1 MDNYYESEYYKI
13 TLFDIKNNDTFSF
26 DLDNEKRELTIKLMY
41 KINSGWNYN
50 LKLNLRNKL
59 LAKDHIINIGNSQ
72 ESIKKINIDY
82 DILDISQKENIYQ
95 KTHYENKE
103 YKIFYISKL
112 YNDVFKINYDETTK
126 MINIIRTDIDADWG
140 QDLTLKYV
148 EKNDGNIKKIKYIH
162 IGKSKVN
169 NLTLNLDI
177 SQIPYEPIYNY
188 FESELYILTL
198 YQNVFSDNFLLK
210 ICEEMTLTYI
220 YIKRLDKNGGWG
232 QELKLNIL
240 NKMTNHNC
248 IIYIGPSKINEFYR
262 KIDLTPRK
270 CFAALTT
277 IPSRIVEP
285 IFIENL
291 LNFIECQT
299 YPFENIFITIAQNY
313 KRFKEHVPSEIIQK
327 LSDIPKVI
335 LIIIENDYGPASK
348 YLGPLLNYYE
358 LLDNNLLVIIDD
370 DRKYN
375 KNLVRNFVIGAQSFP
390 YITYSSGLWKC
401 YFDKDYKSWNDEL
414 LEMTLFKENR
424 NDNSFPMGCS
434 LGGFFG
440 FCIKITGLDDFIHY
454 NLKILER
461 VDKAYLHD
469 EGIILGFLKSRE
481 EEILYLKHR
490 GCNVIEKELS
500 NALCESNAINRK
512 KMEKQILMTT
522 ILEGF

>member
-13 TLFDIKNNDTFSF
+13 TVLENKYNDIFSF
-26 DLDNEKRELTIKLMY
+26 DIDSEKGCLIVKLLN
-41 KINSGWNYN
+41 KINSRWNYN
-50 LKLNLRNKL
+50 LKLILRNKI
-59 LAKDHIINIGNSQ
+59 LAKDHIINIGNSY
-72 ESIKKINIDY
+72 ESIKKINIDNG
-82 DILDISQKENIYQ
+82 ILDIGENI
-95 KTHYENKE
+95 KEKNHYENE
-103 YKIFYISKL
+103 QYKIFYISKL
-112 YNDVFKINYDETTK
+112 FNDIFKINYDESSK
-126 MINIIRTDIDADWG
+126 RINIIRTDIDSDWG
-140 QDLTLKYV
+140 QDLMLKYI
-148 EKNDGNIKKIKYIH
+148 EKNDSKKVKYIH
-162 IGKSKVN
+162 IGKSKIN
-169 NLTLNLDI
+169 NLSLKLDI

-188 FESELYILTL
+188 FESDSYIITI
-198 YQNVFSDNFLLK
+198 YQNVFLDNFLLK
-210 ICEEMTLTYI
+210 MYEDMSLICI
-220 YIKRLDKNGGWG
+220 YIKRLDKNSGWG

-240 NKMTNHNC
+240 NKITNENF
-248 IIYIGPSKINEFYR
+248 IIYIGPSKLNEIYR

-285 IFIENL
+285 IFMENL

-299 YPFENIFITIAQNY
+299 HPFENIFITIAQNY
-313 KRFKEHVPSEIIQK
+313 KRFKEHIPSEIIEK
-327 LSDIPKVI
+327 LRNIPKVI

-348 YLGPLLNYYE
+348 YLGPLLNYYDI
-358 LLDNNLLVIIDD
+358 LSDNLLVIIDD

-375 KNLVRNFVIGAQSFP
+375 KNLVRNFVIGSHSFP
-390 YITYSSGLWKC
+390 HITYSSGLWKC
-401 YFDKDYKSWNDEL
+401 YFEKDYKNWSDEL

-424 NDNSFPMGCS
+424 NDNSFPIGCS

-440 FCIKITGLDDFIHY
+440 FCIKVTKLDDFIYY
-454 NLKILER
+454 NLKILEH
-461 VDKAYLHD
+461 VDKAYYHD

-522 ILEGF
+522 ILEGI